1 MGNITKIIAEDYS
14 KGIIEF
20 TCNNIDDIRK
30 IGSIIDAIAFQ
41 MQHKNIDEFK
51 GFKMNEIYKDMT
63 YYLSQLSSCAS
74 RLKACYKDDELPNHI
89 DFLVTH
95 INENIVPGLN
105 GFISQ
110 AQMLEMLLK
119 SEQSEECNHRDIAIT
134 SLEISC
140 KECNQ
145 KLGV

>member
-1 MGNITKIIAEDYS
+1 
-14 KGIIEF
+14 
-20 TCNNIDDIRK
+20 
-30 IGSIIDAIAFQ
+30 
-41 MQHKNIDEFK
+41 
-51 GFKMNEIYKDMT
+51 MNEIYKDMT